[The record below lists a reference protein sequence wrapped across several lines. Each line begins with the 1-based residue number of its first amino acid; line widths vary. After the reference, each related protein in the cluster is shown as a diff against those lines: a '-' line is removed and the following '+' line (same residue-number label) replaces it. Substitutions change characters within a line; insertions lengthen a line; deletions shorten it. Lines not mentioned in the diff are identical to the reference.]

1 VSTDGLV
8 SVVMPAHDE
17 ADFIAEAIA
26 TVHAQTYLH
35 WELIVVDDGSTD
47 PTAAIATS
55 LGATVIRQPHRGE
68 AAARNNGLAH
78 AHGEYWTIFDAD
90 DLMPPQRLDRQ
101 TAHLNNHPDHDL
113 VLGLTEAFT
122 TPGSPRPPHWNPAW
136 DSGPYHGHPA
146 TIMARATTLATVGR
160 FDESQLLGEDVEWQV
175 RAQRRGARVGRVDA
189 LCLRY
194 RVHPRNATSDVGA
207 NRRATLQALR
217 AAIFPRPDP

>member
-1 VSTDGLV
+1 LV

-122 TPGSPRPPHWNPAW
+122 TPGNPRPPHWNPAW
-136 DSGPYHGHPA
+136 DSGPFAACAGTMLARRSLLERAGPYDENISVSCDVAWLSDALDAG
-146 TIMARATTLATVGR
+146 ARA
-160 FDESQLLGEDVEWQV
+160 
-175 RAQRRGARVGRVDA
+175 GALEE

-194 RVHPRNATSDVGA
+194 RIHPGNSSADRGA
-207 NRRATLQALR
+207 IHRTLLTMLRGRVARHR
-217 AAIFPRPDP
+217 AAALD